1 MEPPKKKSH
10 EDKRRGRRVRRGA
23 EQLFSLVLIKCGR
36 CSKGQG
42 STKERKITLKKKK
55 KKLGCVMAD
64 GVHEALKVL

>member
-1 MEPPKKKSH
+1 M
-10 EDKRRGRRVRRGA
+10 RRGA

-55 KKLGCVMAD
+55 KLGCVMAD

>member
-1 MEPPKKKSH
+1 M
-10 EDKRRGRRVRRGA
+10 RRGA

-42 STKERKITLKKKK
+42 STKERKITLKKKEK
-55 KKLGCVMAD
+55 KKLGRVMAD